1 VPCAVAERQA
11 REYDSPIGEHLTPE
25 GESTVKETRMN
36 LCSSSTATARRFG
49 ALSSL
54 LLAATLLAPAVA
66 HAQWKPTKP
75 ITIIVPWAAGGAT
88 DQVTRLAASEIE
100 AGLGQKIVVVNQP
113 GGAGSIGTKAA
124 MDAAK
129 DGYTWT
135 AGAAK
140 QLGTYP
146 VLGMINSKVD
156 DFNLYLA
163 VTNVSIVSVNPSSPY
178 QTFPQLLEA
187 MKAKQVSVSTAGNSS
202 SGHFAMEAISK
213 AAGVKYRHV
222 TYDGGN
228 PAVVSTVSGETEVT
242 TQLAPEQ
249 AEMIKGKRLRPLAVV
264 GDQPLV
270 IEGHGT
276 IPPITQFIP
285 NFPKVT
291 TGFGI
296 FIPKGVPA
304 DVVSTVDKLWAERIV
319 TSEKLRK
326 YANDKGA
333 LFTPLYGQ
341 AAFDAVWPTVIT
353 DAYLLQDAGMAKV
366 SPESLG
372 IKR

>member
-1 VPCAVAERQA
+1 MNTNAQPTRRITLRAALAVPALV
-11 REYDSPIGEHLTPE
+11 
-25 GESTVKETRMN
+25 
-36 LCSSSTATARRFG
+36 
-49 ALSSL
+49 ALSFTHV
-54 LLAATLLAPAVA
+54 AAQ
-66 HAQWKPTKP
+66 AQWTPTKP

-88 DQVTRLAASEIE
+88 DQVTRLAASELE
-100 AGLGQKIVVVNQP
+100 GGLGQKIVIVNQP

-124 MDAAK
+124 MEAAK

-156 DFNLYLA
+156 DFHLFLA
-163 VTNVSIVSVNPSSPY
+163 VTNVSIVSVNPATPY
-178 QTFPQLLEA
+178 QTLPQLLEA
-187 MKAKQVSVSTAGNSS
+187 MKAKQIPVATAGNSS
-202 SGHFAMEAISK
+202 SGHFAMEAIAK
-213 AAGVKYRHV
+213 ATGVKYRHV

-228 PAVVSTVSGETEVT
+228 PAVVSTVAGETEVT

-264 GDQPLV
+264 ADQALN
-270 IEGHGT
+270 IEGFGS
-276 IPPITQFIP
+276 IPPITQFVS
-285 NFPKVT
+285 NFPRVT

-304 DVVSTVDKLWAERIV
+304 EVVATVEKLWAERV
-319 TSEKLRK
+319 AKSDKLRK
-326 YANDKGA
+326 YASDKGA
-333 LFTPLYGQ
+333 LFTPLYGKE
-341 AAFDAVWPTVIT
+341 AFDAVWPTVVT
-353 DAYLLQDAGMAKV
+353 DAYLLQDAGLAKV

>member
-1 VPCAVAERQA
+1 MKKLP
-11 REYDSPIGEHLTPE
+11 
-25 GESTVKETRMN
+25 
-36 LCSSSTATARRFG
+36 CSSRRS

-54 LLAATLLAPAVA
+54 SSLTGAVATLAFLLTASAA
-66 HAQWKPTKP
+66 HAQWKPSKP

-124 MDAAK
+124 MDAPK

-146 VLGMINSKVD
+146 VLGMISSKVD
-156 DFNLYLA
+156 DFHLFLA
-163 VTNVSIVSVNPSSPY
+163 VTNVSIVSANPGTPY
-178 QTFPQLLEA
+178 QNFPQLLEA
-187 MKAKQVSVSTAGNSS
+187 MKTRPVSVATAGNSS
-202 SGHFAMEAISK
+202 SGHFAMEAIAK
-213 AAGVKYRHV
+213 ATGVKYRHV

-228 PAVVSTVSGETEVT
+228 PAVVSTVSGETEIT

-264 GDQPLV
+264 ADQALT
-270 IEGHGT
+270 IEGFGA
-276 IPPITQFIP
+276 IPPITQFVKD
-285 NFPKVT
+285 FPRVT

-304 DVVSTVDKLWAERIV
+304 EVVATVEKLWIEKVV

-333 LFTPLYGQ
+333 LFTPLYGK
-341 AAFDAVWPTVIT
+341 AAYDAVWPTVVT
-353 DAYLLQDAGMAKV
+353 DAYLLQDAGLAKV

-372 IKR
+372 IRR

>member
-1 VPCAVAERQA
+1 
-11 REYDSPIGEHLTPE
+11 
-25 GESTVKETRMN
+25 M
-36 LCSSSTATARRFG
+36 
-49 ALSSL
+49 
-54 LLAATLLAPAVA
+54 
-66 HAQWKPTKP
+66 
-75 ITIIVPWAAGGAT
+75 PWAAGGAT
-88 DQVTRLAASEIE
+88 DQVTRLAASELE
-100 AGLGQKIVVVNQP
+100 GGLGQKIVVVNQP

-124 MDAAK
+124 MDAPK

-156 DFNLYLA
+156 DFHLFLA
-163 VTNVSIVSVNPSSPY
+163 VTNVSIVSVNPSTPY

-202 SGHFAMEAISK
+202 SGHFAMEAIAK
-213 AAGVKYRHV
+213 ATGVKYRHV

-264 GDQPLV
+264 GDQPLT
-270 IEGHGT
+270 IEGFGT
-276 IPPITQFIP
+276 IPPITQFVQGLP
-285 NFPKVT
+285 EGDDRLRHLHSEGRAARGGGDGREAV
-291 TGFGI
+291 GRAGRQV
-296 FIPKGVPA
+296 GEAEEVRRREGRAVHAAVRQGSLRRGLADGRHRRLPA
-304 DVVSTVDKLWAERIV
+304 
-319 TSEKLRK
+319 
-326 YANDKGA
+326 
-333 LFTPLYGQ
+333 
-341 AAFDAVWPTVIT
+341 
-353 DAYLLQDAGMAKV
+353 AGRRAWRRCRR
-366 SPESLG
+366 SRSG

>member
-1 VPCAVAERQA
+1 MEISLKQTLRMTAGAAVVA
-11 REYDSPIGEHLTPE
+11 
-25 GESTVKETRMN
+25 
-36 LCSSSTATARRFG
+36 G
-49 ALSSL
+49 AALVGG
-54 LLAATLLAPAVA
+54 LLAAGTA

-88 DQVTRLAASEIE
+88 DQVTRLAASEVE

-124 MDAAK
+124 MDAPR

-146 VLGMINSKVD
+146 LLGMIDSKVQ
-156 DFNLYLA
+156 DFDLFLA

-178 QTFPQLLEA
+178 KTFPELLEA
-187 MKAKQVSVSTAGNSS
+187 MKTKQVSVSTAGNSS
-202 SGHFAMEAISK
+202 SGHFAMEAISR
-213 AAGVKYRHV
+213 ATGVKYRHV

-264 GDQPLV
+264 GDQPLT
-270 IEGHGT
+270 IEGVGT
-276 IPPITQFIP
+276 IPPITQFVKD
-285 NFPKVT
+285 FPQVT
-291 TGFGI
+291 TAFGI
-296 FIPKGVPA
+296 FIPKGAPPEAVA
-304 DVVSTVDKLWAERIV
+304 TIEKLWTERV
-319 TSEKLRK
+319 ANSEKLRK
-326 YANDKGA
+326 YASDKGA
-333 LFTPLYGQ
+333 LFTPLYGK
-341 AAFDAVWPTVIT
+341 AAQEAVWPTVVS

-366 SPESLG
+366 TPESIG

>member
-1 VPCAVAERQA
+1 MKK
-11 REYDSPIGEHLTPE
+11 TF
-25 GESTVKETRMN
+25 
-36 LCSSSTATARRFG
+36 RRIAG
-49 ALSSL
+49 SAA
-54 LLAATLLAPAVA
+54 LLAGAFWAAAA
-66 HAQWKPTKP
+66 HAQWTPTKP

-88 DQVTRLAASEIE
+88 DQVTRLAAAEIE

-124 MDAAK
+124 MDAPR

-156 DFNLYLA
+156 DFHLFLA
-163 VTNVSIVSVNPSSPY
+163 VTNVSIVSVNPGTPY
-178 QTFPQLLEA
+178 QTLPQLLEA
-187 MKAKQVSVSTAGNSS
+187 MKTKQVPVSTAGNSS
-202 SGHFAMEAISK
+202 SGHFAMEAI
-213 AAGVKYRHV
+213 ARATGVKYRHV

-228 PAVVSTVSGETEVT
+228 PAVVSTVAGETEVT

-264 GDQPLV
+264 ADTPLN
-270 IEGHGT
+270 IDGFGT
-276 IPPITQFIP
+276 IAPITQFVP

-296 FIPKGVPA
+296 FIPKGAPPE
-304 DVVSTVDKLWAERIV
+304 VVATVEKLWAERV
-319 TSEKLRK
+319 AKSEKLSK
-326 YANDKGA
+326 YAAEKGA
-333 LFTPLYGQ
+333 LFTPLYGK
-341 AAFDAVWPTVIT
+341 AAFDAVWPTVVT

>member
-1 VPCAVAERQA
+1 
-11 REYDSPIGEHLTPE
+11 
-25 GESTVKETRMN
+25 MN
-36 LCSSSTATARRFG
+36 KT
-49 ALSSL
+49 L
-54 LLAATLLAPAVA
+54 LATLLAAACISPALA
-66 HAQWKPTKP
+66 QAQWKPTKP
-75 ITIIVPWAAGGAT
+75 VTIIVPWAAGGAT
-88 DQVTRLAASEIE
+88 DQVTRLAASELE

-124 MDAAK
+124 MDAPK

-156 DFNLYLA
+156 DFHLFLA
-163 VTNVSIVSVNPSSPY
+163 VTNVSIVSVNPSTPY

-187 MKAKQVSVSTAGNSS
+187 MKGKQVSVSTAGNSS
-202 SGHFAMEAISK
+202 SGHFAMEAIAK
-213 AAGVKYRHV
+213 ATGVKYRHV

-264 GDQPLV
+264 ADQALN
-270 IEGHGT
+270 IEGIGA
-276 IPPITQFIP
+276 IPPITQFVA

-304 DVVSTVDKLWAERIV
+304 EVVTTVEKLWAERVV

-326 YANDKGA
+326 YAADKGA

-341 AAFDAVWPTVIT
+341 AAYDAVWPTVVT

>member
-1 VPCAVAERQA
+1 MSLKSLP
-11 REYDSPIGEHLTPE
+11 L
-25 GESTVKETRMN
+25 
-36 LCSSSTATARRFG
+36 RRPTFS
-49 ALSSL
+49 ALL
-54 LLAATLLAPAVA
+54 PAALLAALALASGAVQ
-66 HAQWKPTKP
+66 AQWKPTKP
-75 ITIIVPWAAGGAT
+75 VTIIVPWAAGGAT
-88 DQVTRLAASEIE
+88 DQVTRIAAAEIE

-124 MDAAK
+124 MDAPK

-156 DFNLYLA
+156 DFHLFLA
-163 VTNVSIVSVNPSSPY
+163 VTNVSIVSVNPATPY
-178 QTFPQLLEA
+178 QTFPQLLDA
-187 MKAKQVSVSTAGNSS
+187 MKNKQVSVSTAGNSS
-202 SGHFAMEAISK
+202 SGHFAMEAIAK
-213 AAGVKYRHV
+213 ATGVKYRHV

-264 GDQPLV
+264 GEQALT
-270 IEGHGT
+270 IEGYGT
-276 IPPITQFIP
+276 IPPITQFVK

-304 DVVSTVDKLWAERIV
+304 EVVATVEKLWAERVV

-326 YANDKGA
+326 YADDKGA

-341 AAFDAVWPTVIT
+341 QAYDAVWPTVVT